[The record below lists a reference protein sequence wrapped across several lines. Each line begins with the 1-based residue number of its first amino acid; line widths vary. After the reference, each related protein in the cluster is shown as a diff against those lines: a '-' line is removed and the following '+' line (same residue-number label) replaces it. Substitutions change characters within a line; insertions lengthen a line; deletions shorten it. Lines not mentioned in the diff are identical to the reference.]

1 MGKFLE
7 HDHACQNRP
16 LLDDAVFLKGWHRS
30 GNGEFRQIAM
40 ETAETLLR
48 DENPPGNWIKYI
60 PCDKNSGKIHPR
72 HAYWWGNLML
82 DLYRETGDEWFFA
95 AFRRA
100 ADRYRKA
107 IRTDG
112 GLSLRRRI

>member
-40 ETAETLLR
+40 ETAES
-48 DENPPGNWIKYI
+48 P
-60 PCDKNSGKIHPR
+60 S
-72 HAYWWGNLML
+72 
-82 DLYRETGDEWFFA
+82 
-95 AFRRA
+95 FRSLTPDGS
-100 ADRYRKA
+100 ADW
-107 IRTDG
+107 T
-112 GLSLRRRI
+112 